1 MAEGVRGM
9 SSGIME
15 ASYPLGA
22 VVAAGCAALSGR
34 MLLVAGREG
43 LTSQAW
49 LAAFCFAMWS
59 ALAAVYFWVP
69 M

>member
-9 SSGIME
+9 SSGIMQ

-22 VVAAGCAALSGR
+22 VVAAGCAAVSGR
-34 MLLVAGREG
+34 MLLVAGRDG

-49 LAAFCFAMWS
+49 LAAVCFAMWS
-59 ALAAVYFWVP
+59 VIAAVYFWVP